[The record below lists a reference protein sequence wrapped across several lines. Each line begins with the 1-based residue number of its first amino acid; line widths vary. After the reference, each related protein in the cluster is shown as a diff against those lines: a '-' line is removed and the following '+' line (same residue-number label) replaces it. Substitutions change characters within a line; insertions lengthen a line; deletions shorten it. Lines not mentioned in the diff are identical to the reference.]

1 MAKKLTLTESQLTGV
16 IKKILEQELGD
27 DEVLAQLVGGDPT
40 LEDDEMVDS
49 DLEALEDEIEQILS
63 PEEIMGLMEEQIMQL
78 QDRVQYVEELNAD
91 VLEFTSFLMED
102 LEKSEDLNLKKS
114 KQKLRALETR
124 AGREIFWLKSRRL

>member
-1 MAKKLTLTESQLTGV
+1 MKEEIEQANRWRTRRKEIEFISHAKEV
-16 IKKILEQELGD
+16 I
-27 DEVLAQLVGGDPT
+27 DEIDNIEEN
-40 LEDDEMVDS
+40 EDDEMMDS

-63 PEEIMGLMEEQIMQL
+63 PEEIMGLMEEQIIQL
-78 QDRVQYVEELNAD
+78 QDRAQYLEELNAD

-102 LEKSEDLNLKKS
+102 LEKSPDLNLKKS